1 MIKVPSNCTAIEVES
16 LLSEVYSKPG
26 QSLYVPI
33 KIARGSSFGISALLV
48 LAISRYSQI
57 NQQDSRLEV
66 ASEVFNNQES
76 RSRFAGTL
84 HGMAAVWLTNF
95 ASSAEAVDCRRLLL
109 QAIAPYVLAMAE
121 RTFVSTIRG
130 PNVLLC
136 CFQPAKYQFLTA
148 LYANPE
154 RGTTDPNTG
163 REIVNVRSQGEF
175 LSLIRDL
182 QPQLSI
188 NINRMFN
195 EGQLTTIATLLF
207 QLFKNADVHTV
218 TNEFGD
224 EYAKGMRGLMI
235 ARVTVNSASE
245 IEAYAGKDRNLTAF
259 LARNITGKA
268 TGSFVEITVFDTGP
282 GMVSRLLRRRLNT
295 TLRLEDIS
303 LEEEFEYTKECFE
316 VHKSSQSNSGHGD
329 GLDLAL
335 RALSQ
340 LKAFLSLRT
349 GRMSLLQDFSSSLRR
364 ATFAPKHRFP
374 KQKLYPTGGTSYTIC
389 IPVPPAPTDVVV

>member
-1 MIKVPSNCTAIEVES
+1 MIKVPSDCTAIEVES
-16 LLSEVYSKPG
+16 LLREVFSKPG

-48 LAISRYSQI
+48 LVISRYSQI
-57 NQQDSRLEV
+57 NGGDSRLEV
-66 ASEVFNNQES
+66 APEVLSNKDS

-84 HGMAAVWLTNF
+84 HGMAAVWLTSF
-95 ASSAEAVDCRRLLL
+95 ASTADGTDCRRLLL
-109 QAIAPYVLAMAE
+109 RAVAPYVLAMADG
-121 RTFVSTIRG
+121 TLVSTVRG

-136 CFQPAKYQFLTA
+136 CFQPAKSQFLTA
-148 LYANPE
+148 LYVTPE
-154 RGTTDPNTG
+154 RGTTDPTTG

-175 LSLIRDL
+175 LSLMRDL

-224 EYAKGMRGLMI
+224 EYAKSMRGLMI

-245 IEAYAGKDRNLTAF
+245 IETYAGKDRNLTAF
-259 LARNITGKA
+259 IARNITGKA

-282 GMVSRLLRRRLNT
+282 GLVSRLLRKRENRT
-295 TLRLEDIS
+295 VRLEDIS
-303 LEEEFEYTKECFE
+303 FEEELEYTKECFE
-316 VHKSSQSNSGHGD
+316 VHKSSQGNSGHGD

-340 LKAFLSLRT
+340 LNAFMSLRT
-349 GRMSLLQDFSSSLRR
+349 SRMSLLQDFSSSLKR
-364 ATFAPKHRFP
+364 ASFEPKPRFA
-374 KQKLYPTGGTSYTIC
+374 KQKLYSIGGTSYTIC
-389 IPVPPAPTDVVV
+389 IPVPPTPTDEAV